1 MAVKVSV
8 HLLSQ
13 LRIARP
19 RAVRIPSAGMQ
30 AMARS
35 SCSCRRKTLMTIG
48 ERAAGPVLSRLRY
61 AQGQFLTLA

>member
-1 MAVKVSV
+1 
-8 HLLSQ
+8 

-19 RAVRIPSAGMQ
+19 QALRIPSADIQ

-35 SCSCRRKTLMTIG
+35 SCSCRRNTLMTIG
-48 ERAAGPVLSRLRY
+48 ERAAGPVLGRLRY